1 MPAVSVYHSPF
12 GSRPLTFS
20 AKPTTTLDVSFPPST
35 TERPPID
42 MAPDAP
48 SVFPTESEE
57 QSVVPES
64 DSITHPPESSRDSG
78 DNQDGMTWVV
88 RGSRNPLEVTVDW
101 IGKTLDDSTR
111 NSIEEIVK
119 GVVKRHDD
127 DEYPGHGTDFS
138 SLLEG
143 IRSALS
149 AAFGWS
155 LDKMDSAKGYWD
167 NKLLV
172 GVLVVRGVATLIWV
186 GLRLTSADHRP
197 GLEYLNQALDAG
209 GYYLGQIPR
218 LRLPSIVI
226 GTRQLPVSPSDQW
239 NAEINRGR
247 APRSADIEDT
257 ADHMN
262 FPMIDSTRRS
272 VMETS
277 IGSSRESWS
286 QREALYDR

>member
-1 MPAVSVYHSPF
+1 MMS
-12 GSRPLTFS
+12 
-20 AKPTTTLDVSFPPST
+20 K
-35 TERPPID
+35 
-42 MAPDAP
+42 
-48 SVFPTESEE
+48 
-57 QSVVPES
+57 S
-64 DSITHPPESSRDSG
+64 DSITHPPESSWDSG

-88 RGSRNPLEVTVDW
+88 RGSRNPLEVTVEW

-197 GLEYLNQALDAG
+197 GLEYLKQALDAC
-209 GYYLGQIPR
+209 GYCLGQIPR
-218 LRLPSIVI
+218 PRLVSIVI
-226 GTRQLPVSPSDQW
+226 GAWSLPARFSGQM
-239 NAEINRGR
+239 
-247 APRSADIEDT
+247 SALIS
-257 ADHMN
+257 HGG
-262 FPMIDSTRRS
+262 STRPDAQGNHGEFGETASYSNEMRRS
-272 VMETS
+272 
-277 IGSSRESWS
+277 GSTGTRFGDAAEG
-286 QREALYDR
+286 